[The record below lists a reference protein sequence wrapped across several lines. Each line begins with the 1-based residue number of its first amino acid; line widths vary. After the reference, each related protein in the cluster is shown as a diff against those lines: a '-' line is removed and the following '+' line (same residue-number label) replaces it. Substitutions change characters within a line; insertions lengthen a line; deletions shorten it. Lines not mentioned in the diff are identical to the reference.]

1 MSEELK
7 RGVSGKLSRK
17 SFGKGVGERSKRP
30 ERRGVLRDG
39 SFLSSSSLVQH
50 GQGSV
55 GEAGPYAP
63 RLGWDRHRGR
73 TSVPDCHEGEMR
85 SHIRQSFT
93 TSEALCM
100 LLIYIICSW

>member
-63 RLGWDRHRGR
+63 QAGVG
-73 TSVPDCHEGEMR
+73 TGTEVGQVFQTAMR
-85 SHIRQSFT
+85 VR
-93 TSEALCM
+93 
-100 LLIYIICSW
+100 

>member
-7 RGVSGKLSRK
+7 RAVSGKLSRK
-17 SFGKGVGERSKRP
+17 SLGKGVGERSKRP

-55 GEAGPYAP
+55 GEAGPYSPQAGVGTGTEVGP
-63 RLGWDRHRGR
+63 VFQTPMRVKWD
-73 TSVPDCHEGEMR
+73 
-85 SHIRQSFT
+85 HI
-93 TSEALCM
+93 
-100 LLIYIICSW
+100 